1 MNLLYVTNGA
11 AVGIFGMVL
20 SGAFCD
26 IHWTKEKREFLVGS
40 IFVLLAIQG
49 VMYSVG
55 RGSDDPLSLSCD
67 HTCPDVYCPL
77 HFNEKTS
84 VDSVSVLTAYLCCQL
99 RRWVALFIMAVFVN
113 SETVQNVTEL
123 IATLPLLFLLLRFV
137 APSVRAISNYPV
149 SIQLQFGL
157 IPALGYGFDYL
168 TRVYTDLLSE
178 GIPAAVEFMPFVCC
192 IAYLVFVL
200 RTSEEERKKNEL
212 EQMQS
217 CLNLQISQAVREIEA
232 LRESQK
238 DASTYRHD
246 LRHHMQHLLSCIE
259 NGKIEQAEGY
269 IHEVC
274 AQIEAGRVKN
284 YCENE
289 TVNLIFSSFA
299 GRAESAGATM
309 NIKAVVPY
317 ILPVSETD
325 LCVLLSNALENA
337 LHACTAQEQK
347 GTIDILAYEKNGR
360 FFFQVTNPC
369 RKEVVFENGVP
380 VTDRPGHGIGV
391 RSICAIV
398 DRYGGMYSFLVEDNK
413 FILRGFFIGV
423 QLFAAL

>member
-1 MNLLYVTNGA
+1 MLDY
-11 AVGIFGMVL
+11 
-20 SGAFCD
+20 
-26 IHWTKEKREFLVGS
+26 TK
-40 IFVLLAIQG
+40 I
-49 VMYSVG
+49 
-55 RGSDDPLSLSCD
+55 
-67 HTCPDVYCPL
+67 T
-77 HFNEKTS
+77 FNELDDTDKPLQAFYNYDLKES
-84 VDSVSVLTAYLCCQL
+84 EIDSFLEEYA
-99 RRWVALFIMAVFVN
+99 
-113 SETVQNVTEL
+113 TV
-123 IATLPLLFLLLRFV
+123 
-137 APSVRAISNYPV
+137 
-149 SIQLQFGL
+149 
-157 IPALGYGFDYL
+157 
-168 TRVYTDLLSE
+168 
-178 GIPAAVEFMPFVCC
+178 
-192 IAYLVFVL
+192 
-200 RTSEEERKKNEL
+200 EE
-212 EQMQS
+212 
-217 CLNLQISQAVREIEA
+217 VP
-232 LRESQK
+232 
-238 DASTYRHD
+238 
-246 LRHHMQHLLSCIE
+246 
-259 NGKIEQAEGY
+259 EGY

-274 AQIEAGRVKN
+274 VQIEAGRVKN

-413 FILRGFFIGV
+413 FILRV
-423 QLFAAL
+423 SL

>member
-1 MNLLYVTNGA
+1 MNLLYVINGA

-26 IHWTKEKREFLVGS
+26 IHWTKGKRVFLVGS

-49 VMYSVG
+49 VIYLLVG
-55 RGSDDPLSLSCD
+55 AETIRYLYPVITHVPMCIALCIL
-67 HTCPDVYCPL
+67 TKKRLWTVI
-77 HFNEKTS
+77 
-84 VDSVSVLTAYLCCQL
+84 SVLTAYLCCQL
-99 RRWVALFIMAVFVN
+99 RRWVALFAMAAFVN
-113 SETVQNVTEL
+113 SETVQNVVEL

-137 APSVRAISNYPV
+137 APSVRVISGYPV

-157 IPALGYGFDYL
+157 IPMLSYGFDYL
-168 TRVYTDLLSE
+168 TRVYTDLLSK

-246 LRHHMQHLLSCIE
+246 LRHHMQHLLTCIE
-259 NGKIEQAEGY
+259 NGKVEQAEGY

-274 AQIEAGRVKN
+274 AQIEASRVKK

-289 TVNLIFSSFA
+289 TINLIFSSFA
-299 GRAESAGATM
+299 GRAESAGVAM
-309 NIKAVVPY
+309 NIKAVVPH

-347 GTIDILAYEKNGR
+347 GTIAILAYERNER

-369 RKEVVFENGVP
+369 KKEVVFENGVP

-398 DRYGGMYSFLVEDNK
+398 ERYGGMYSFLVKENE
-413 FILRGFFIGV
+413 FILRV
-423 QLFAAL
+423 SL

>member
-49 VMYSVG
+49 VMYLLAGAATIRYLYPVITHVPMCIALYILTKK
-55 RGSDDPLSLSCD
+55 RLW
-67 HTCPDVYCPL
+67 TVI
-77 HFNEKTS
+77 
-84 VDSVSVLTAYLCCQL
+84 SVLTAYLCCQL

-123 IATLPLLFLLLRFV
+123 IVTLPLLFLLLRFV

-274 AQIEAGRVKN
+274 VQIEAGRVKN

-398 DRYGGMYSFLVEDNK
+398 DRYVGMYSFLVEDNK
-413 FILRGFFIGV
+413 FILRV
-423 QLFAAL
+423 SL

>member
-1 MNLLYVTNGA
+1 M
-11 AVGIFGMVL
+11 
-20 SGAFCD
+20 
-26 IHWTKEKREFLVGS
+26 
-40 IFVLLAIQG
+40 
-49 VMYSVG
+49 
-55 RGSDDPLSLSCD
+55 
-67 HTCPDVYCPL
+67 
-77 HFNEKTS
+77 
-84 VDSVSVLTAYLCCQL
+84 
-99 RRWVALFIMAVFVN
+99 
-113 SETVQNVTEL
+113 
-123 IATLPLLFLLLRFV
+123 
-137 APSVRAISNYPV
+137 
-149 SIQLQFGL
+149 

-289 TVNLIFSSFA
+289 MVNLIFSSFA

-413 FILRGFFIGV
+413 FILRV
-423 QLFAAL
+423 SL